1 MSIEA
6 IGAIGAAS
14 ALGSAVKASG
24 AAAAD
29 KGVFAGILE
38 QVSAM
43 NDRFKASEQ
52 NVQALALGQTD
63 SLHQIMMQGEETRLA
78 FELMLQV
85 RNKTLDAY
93 QELMRMQI

>member
-6 IGAIGAAS
+6 IGAISAAS
-14 ALGSAVKASG
+14 ALGSAASAG
-24 AAAAD
+24 GAAAD
-29 KGVFAGILE
+29 KTVFAGILE

-43 NDRFKASEQ
+43 NDRFKAGEQ

-63 SLHQIMMQGEETRLA
+63 NLHQIMMQGEQTRLA